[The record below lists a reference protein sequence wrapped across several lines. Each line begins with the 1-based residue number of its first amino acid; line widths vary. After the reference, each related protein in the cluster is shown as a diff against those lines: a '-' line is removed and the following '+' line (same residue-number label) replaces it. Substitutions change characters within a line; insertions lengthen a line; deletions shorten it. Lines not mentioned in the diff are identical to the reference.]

1 MHRNREELHWLHW
14 ELCPHEFRKCSN
26 SLISSAYSGDRER
39 IHSVVDPVRGHWKF
53 WADLWALKELT
64 WQPHSASWSCWFCP
78 PFTHYF
84 LYTPGPF
91 HICDCL
97 CSPER
102 LNTRKQR
109 HSLYFSYFGFIPRFP
124 QVFPRQ
130 LVLVIHIWCFI
141 LLRAGM
147 QLPHENSGFLH
158 GLPDHPCI

>member
-14 ELCPHEFRKCSN
+14 ELLPPWIQKMFKLSDQFR
-26 SLISSAYSGDRER
+26 IFRWQREDTF
-39 IHSVVDPVRGHWKF
+39 HSRSC
-53 WADLWALKELT
+53 LWALKILGWPVGPEGANLT
-64 WQPHSASWSCWFCP
+64 TSASWSCWFGP

-84 LYTPGPF
+84 LYTPGLF

-102 LNTRKQR
+102 LNTRKQW

-147 QLPHENSGFLH
+147 QLPHENNGFLP